1 VASVAAAT
9 YAQRVLS
16 VFSTTMALSGE
27 SVAAELLCDL
37 VLLLP
42 DQGPRHLLRD
52 ALEQL
57 CREEEAAGRPVVAK
71 AKARPVERPAPA
83 PAPEKPALLSRQL
96 EAKLNAIP
104 IGSSCRGDRLSFL
117 SSLNAVFEI
126 VESAGAGA
134 APVQQQALRRGIKQ
148 LDANQA
154 ESLQQM
160 HQHLVSAGGTSLDFE
175 PMDRLLS
182 LRPLLQ
188 LKLGAGNANDDRAR
202 SWWEWKEAAAAA
214 VHRLGQQE
222 RQAVKLY
229 VSLCLQHLQSGT
241 TSGAGYPAKAAPKQP
256 PLAPAWDRLRPPPDA
271 GDFPALPAS
280 RRQARA

>member
-1 VASVAAAT
+1 
-9 YAQRVLS
+9 
-16 VFSTTMALSGE
+16 
-27 SVAAELLCDL
+27 
-37 VLLLP
+37 
-42 DQGPRHLLRD
+42 HLLRD

-148 LDANQA
+148 LDANQ
-154 ESLQQM
+154 
-160 HQHLVSAGGTSLDFE
+160 
-175 PMDRLLS
+175 
-182 LRPLLQ
+182 
-188 LKLGAGNANDDRAR
+188 
-202 SWWEWKEAAAAA
+202 
-214 VHRLGQQE
+214 
-222 RQAVKLY
+222 
-229 VSLCLQHLQSGT
+229 
-241 TSGAGYPAKAAPKQP
+241 
-256 PLAPAWDRLRPPPDA
+256 
-271 GDFPALPAS
+271 
-280 RRQARA
+280 